1 MTISIPIGLLF
12 SVSGTDKRIG
22 IDALDGALMALEEVN
37 ADPSFEFELT
47 PIIRDPGDS
56 LSLFHKFAD
65 EMMGE
70 LGCRQVIGTVTSSSR
85 KEVIPVVEKHDA
97 LLWYCCPYEGFE
109 SCENVIYIGSTPS
122 LHMVPLF
129 EYVIPRFG
137 ANAYIAGS
145 NYIWGWE
152 TSRVARE
159 LITAC
164 NGSVVG
170 DRFIPLGSEDIGRLI
185 EEIEAKRPDFV
196 LNNLI
201 GNSSYA
207 FFDAYQKLG
216 QRNPAFLPE
225 NTPIVSCNIAE
236 CEIDSIGVKALTGH
250 FTTAVYFENQSN
262 AENQEM
268 IAAVRARYGLSRRCS
283 NYLVSNYTAVKML
296 AAAIRDTG
304 SDKVSDVRPNLLA
317 RRFQTALGPL
327 KIDKLTNHAALRP
340 GVGRFDGENG
350 FEIVA
355 VADELVEADPYFVH
369 FDARDFAKGL
379 SAKGATQQQHLKVVK

>member
-1 MTISIPIGLLF
+1 MTSNFPIGLLF
-12 SVSGTDKRIG
+12 SVSGVDKRIG

-37 ADPSFEFELT
+37 ADPSFDFKLN

-56 LSLFHKFAD
+56 LPLFHKYAE
-65 EMMGE
+65 EMLGE
-70 LGCRQVIGTVTSSSR
+70 LGCRQIIGSVTSSSR

-109 SCENVIYIGSTPS
+109 SCENVIYLGSTPNQ
-122 LHMVPLF
+122 HMVPLF
-129 EYVIPRFG
+129 KYVITRFG
-137 ANAYIAGS
+137 ANVYIAGS

-164 NGSVVG
+164 NGSVMG
-170 DRFIPLGSEDIGRLI
+170 DRFVPLGSEDIERLI

-207 FFDAYQKLG
+207 FFKAYMKLG

-236 CEIDSIGVKALTGH
+236 CEIDSIGVEALTGH
-250 FTTAVYFENQSN
+250 FTTAVYFENQTN
-262 AENQEM
+262 PENKEM
-268 IAAVRARYGLSRRCS
+268 IAAVRARYGNDRRSS
-283 NYLVSNYTAVKML
+283 NYVVSNYTAIKML
-296 AAAIRDTG
+296 ATAIRDTG
-304 SDKVSDVRPNLLA
+304 SDKIADVHPSLLA
-317 RRFQTALGPL
+317 RRFQTTLGPI
-327 KIDKLTNHAALRP
+327 KIDKWTNHAALRP
-340 GVGRFDGENG
+340 GIGTFDGENG
-350 FEIVA
+350 FEIVSA
-355 VADELVEADPYFVH
+355 AEELVAADPYFVD
-369 FDARDFAKGL
+369 FDARDFAK
-379 SAKGATQQQHLKVVK
+379 SISMDGATQPQHLTVVK